1 MATTP
6 NSSLFELMAR
16 GPKGIQAQNAL
27 TVAQA
32 QQAGSSA
39 QLQQQQIPLVQQ
51 QTQSAQLANK
61 QTAQSI
67 ADQQILKQI
76 WAQAAGGSSPS
87 SSQSAPATG
96 PQAGPAIT
104 SPSDPNNPNPLID
117 RTGTPPQG
125 PPVQAQTAPAEASI
139 ANPQAAVATGA
150 TLAQLA
156 NQNAPQGPPPQAA
169 PAPPPPQAA
178 PQMPANAPP
187 PAVAAPVNYLSDPRA
202 LAMEAAR
209 RGASGGFVQ
218 GLYQN
223 GISNLTALS
232 KLTSDQAANELQ
244 KLNLVKGATTG
255 YLSKAEPTEQDYR
268 TYHDYVSQEE
278 PNLAKTMPAP
288 GAGVVPSQQD
298 LAHVTGLT
306 GATEQLLAN
315 QHVTAQTNEA
325 TASANKTGT
334 EGDLARYKLNLL
346 KNAANV
352 TPQTIAQGVQGMSVF
367 HGHPAEMQDAI
378 DAGVKAYNDARQDP
392 DKALNASTIS
402 GEAVKG
408 IADRLRENSPGVV
421 AGKAA
426 AAKATALATAPVQE
440 SIQAANQLRED
451 ALRRGDKAT
460 ENYATTISDARQT
473 VATAQT
479 IHKIIDLAASGDP
492 TAGAALKAA
501 VPEFTNAI
509 QDIKRMGGAQAA
521 QITSALENAKG
532 EIESGVGLSPV
543 TSKALAG
550 IRPYI
555 DTVANGAVTR
565 ANSNID
571 ATNTAYGTKFKP
583 EPIPVQ
589 HMQNPKTGQIIVTR
603 DGGKTWSDYSTGKP
617 VQ

>member
-6 NSSLFELMAR
+6 NSSLFELIAR
-16 GPKGIQAQNAL
+16 GPKGIEAQNAL
-27 TVAQA
+27 TSAQA
-32 QQAGSSA
+32 QQAQSGAKVNQA
-39 QLQQQQIPLVQQ
+39 QVPLVQQ
-51 QTQSAQLANK
+51 QTQTATLANQ

-76 WAQAAGGSSPS
+76 WAQAASGSSGYS
-87 SSQSAPATG
+87 SPASGGTS
-96 PQAGPAIT
+96 PAQVGTPIV
-104 SPSDPNNPNPLID
+104 SPSDPNAPRPLID
-117 RTGTPPQG
+117 RTGAQPP
-125 PPVQAQTAPAEASI
+125 TAPAEASI
-139 ANPQAAVATGA
+139 ANPQAAATGA

-156 NQNAPQGPPPQAA
+156 NANAPPA
-169 PAPPPPQAA
+169 PAAQAA
-178 PQMPANAPP
+178 PQQAAPQPANAPP

-202 LAMEAAR
+202 LAMKAAQM
-209 RGASGGFVQ
+209 GASGGFVQ

-255 YLSKAEPTEQDYR
+255 YLSKAEPTEADYR

-288 GAGVVPSQQD
+288 GAGVIPSQQD

-325 TASANKTGT
+325 QANAAKTGI
-334 EGDLARYKLNLL
+334 EGDMARYKLNLL

-352 TPQTIAQGVQGMSVF
+352 NPQTIAQGVQGMSIF
-367 HGHPAEMQDAI
+367 QGHPAEMQDAI
-378 DAGVKAYNDARQDP
+378 DAGTAAYNAAVQDP
-392 DKALNASTIS
+392 DSAFKAAEKSQ
-402 GEAVKG
+402 EAIKG
-408 IADRLRENSPGVV
+408 IADRLRENSSGVV
-421 AGKAA
+421 AGKAS
-426 AAKATALATAPVQE
+426 AAKATAAATAPVQE
-440 SIQAANQLRED
+440 SLQAANALRED

-460 ENYATTISDARQT
+460 ETYATTISDARQT

-479 IHKIIDLAASGDP
+479 IHKIIDLASSGDP

-509 QDIKRMGGAQAA
+509 QDIKRMGGAQSA

-532 EIESGVGLSPV
+532 EIESGFGLSPV
-543 TSKALAG
+543 TQKALAG

-571 ATNTAYGTKFKP
+571 ATNTAYNTKFKP

-589 HMQNPKTGQIIVTR
+589 HMQNPNTGQIIVTR
-603 DGGKTWSDYSTGKP
+603 DGGKTWSDSTTGKP